1 MLSSFIHRF
10 YPDLS
15 KQETRKFALLS
26 CIAFLIIGTYW
37 LLRILKTTIFF
48 KIAFPE
54 CVGWC
59 PNQGRL
65 LQPIAKFWSVFVVI
79 GLVLVYSKLV
89 DLFKKHQLFYI
100 ICGFYTAIF
109 GCITGILFLSELYG
123 AEFVGKVPLA
133 AAGWLSY
140 FAIESFGSLVVALF
154 WSFTSSITT
163 TESAKHGYPL
173 IISCMQTGAI
183 IGSAIMLFT
192 PHIGTV
198 WPIMGCAAL
207 TVCAVIPAVAYFM
220 RTIPASEMIG
230 NKQAEKTEHK
240 KDGFLWGFVSG
251 FIILLTRP
259 YMMGIFIVSTF
270 YEVIGQ
276 VLEYQMKSFA
286 DTIFPTAAAYGQFE
300 AVFGVTS
307 NVASFLISFLG
318 TSYIIKH
325 YGIRLSLFVY
335 PLITALILGGIFS
348 IFYFF
353 MPEPAMLL
361 WVIFGGY
368 ALIKGLGYAVNNP
381 IKEILYIPTSKDVK
395 FKAKGWTD
403 MFGSRFSKG
412 AGAQITN
419 AFKHNLSDLMMFGT
433 MISTGLIGVW
443 MVAALYVGFK
453 NEKLIKEN
461 KIVE

>member
-1 MLSSFIHRF
+1 MLTSFINLF

-15 KQETRKFALLS
+15 KQETRKFTLLS
-26 CIAFLIIGTYW
+26 YIAFLIIGTYW

-59 PNQGRL
+59 ANQGRL
-65 LQPIAKFWSVFVVI
+65 FQPTAKFWSPFVVI
-79 GLVLVYSKLV
+79 ALVLIYSKLV

-100 ICGFYTAIF
+100 ICSFYAIIFSFTTAI
-109 GCITGILFLSELYG
+109 LFMSEVYG
-123 AEFVGKVPLA
+123 AEFVGKAPLA

-154 WSFTSSITT
+154 WSFTSSITA

-183 IGSAIMLFT
+183 IGSAVMLFS
-192 PHIGTV
+192 PHIGTL
-198 WPIMGCAAL
+198 WPILTCATL
-207 TVCAVIPAVAYFM
+207 TVCAIIPLVAYFM
-220 RTIPASEMIG
+220 RTIPADQMIG
-230 NKQAEKTEHK
+230 NKVAEKSEHK
-240 KDGFLWGFVSG
+240 KDGFFEGFISGFV
-251 FIILLTRP
+251 ILCSRP

-270 YEVIGQ
+270 YEVISQ

-286 DTIFPTAAAYGQFE
+286 DAIFTTPAAYGQFE
-300 AVFGVTS
+300 ATFGVTS

-318 TSYIIKH
+318 TSYIIRRF
-325 YGIRLSLFVY
+325 GIRLSLFVY
-335 PLITALILGGIFS
+335 PLVTALILGITFS
-348 IFYFF
+348 IFYF
-353 MPEPAMLL
+353 MTPQPAILL
-361 WVIFGGY
+361 WVIFVGY
-368 ALIKGLGYAVNNP
+368 ALIKALGYAVNNP

-395 FKAKGWTD
+395 FKAKGWSD

-412 AGAQITN
+412 GGAQITH
-419 AFKHNLSDLMMFGT
+419 AFKDNLSDLMIYGT

-443 MVAALYVGFK
+443 MLAAIFVGFK